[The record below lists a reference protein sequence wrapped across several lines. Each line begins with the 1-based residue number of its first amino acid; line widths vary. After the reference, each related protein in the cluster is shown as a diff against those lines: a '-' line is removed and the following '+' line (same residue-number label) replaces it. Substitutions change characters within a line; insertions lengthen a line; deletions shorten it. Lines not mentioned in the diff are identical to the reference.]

1 MWLTSVDPGQLA
13 TALLNLVL
21 NARDAMPDGGRLMV
35 EVRNNSLGQSD
46 LDVNGEPRPGDYVMV
61 AVTDTGCGMAA
72 DVASR
77 AFEPFFTTKEVG
89 KGTGL
94 GLSMVY
100 GFAQQSGGLVQLQ
113 SEPGQGSVVRL
124 FFPRIAATLN
134 EDPTPAEQIIAPDGT
149 ETVLVVEDDD
159 MVRAYVESELRTL
172 GYRVIASSNG
182 PAALEV
188 LRQRGDIH
196 LLFTDVVMPGGM
208 FGPELARQAIAL
220 RPDLKVLFTSGYSQN
235 PVKTPDRGRRQ
246 DPDQTVQAAG
256 SCRDAAVR
264 LIGAVALAR
273 HQQQRNAEIGCEQRR
288 VDDED
293 PEHRAFQH
301 RPVSYANPPAAH
313 QHRKVIGELAEV
325 ACGEEQ
331 EQRKLRLDRLEER
344 RTRGQQI
351 EREKADRQIHS
362 AEERNA
368 GRQGRR
374 DRIAA
379 LFTRQEDLQRVGL
392 RNAELDEGA
401 AEPERVEQQD
411 EIRKVH
417 DHFP

>member
-1 MWLTSVDPGQLA
+1 MEAMGQLTGGVAHDFNNLLTVILGNSEHLADRLAGNKELHRIASDIATAAERGSDLTRSLLAFARKQPLRPREIDIAEKVVGMEQLLRRSLGEHIECSFAFGTDLWLVSVDPGQLA

-21 NARDAMPDGGRLMV
+21 NARDAMPDGGKLMV

-134 EDPTPAEQIIAPDGT
+134 EDTAPAEQIITPDGS

-159 MVRAYVESELRTL
+159 MVRAYVESELKTL

-235 PVKTPDRGRRQ
+235 PVKTPDGVDARILTKPFKRQ
-246 DPDQTVQAAG
+246 DLAAMLR
-256 SCRDAAVR
+256 S
-264 LIGAVALAR
+264 AL
-273 HQQQRNAEIGCEQRR
+273 
-288 VDDED
+288 
-293 PEHRAFQH
+293 
-301 RPVSYANPPAAH
+301 
-313 QHRKVIGELAEV
+313 
-325 ACGEEQ
+325 
-331 EQRKLRLDRLEER
+331 
-344 RTRGQQI
+344 
-351 EREKADRQIHS
+351 S
-362 AEERNA
+362 APSR
-368 GRQGRR
+368 
-374 DRIAA
+374 
-379 LFTRQEDLQRVGL
+379 
-392 RNAELDEGA
+392 
-401 AEPERVEQQD
+401 
-411 EIRKVH
+411 
-417 DHFP
+417 